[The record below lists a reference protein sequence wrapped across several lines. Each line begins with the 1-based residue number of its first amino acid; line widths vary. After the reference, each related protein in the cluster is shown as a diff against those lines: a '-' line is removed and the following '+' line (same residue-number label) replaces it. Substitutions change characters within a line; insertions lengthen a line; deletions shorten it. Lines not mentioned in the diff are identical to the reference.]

1 MTPWELGA
9 VALVI
14 LVCWGWLAS
23 RKPVAPPVA
32 ARPAQRWPALAMRD
46 RLGWRELR
54 EQEDGYGPGLVAVVH
69 CRSRQDQNRVRYLP
83 ELAGGCLERSLR
95 HGGERA
101 CSWACLGAGDCV
113 AACGEGAIRLEGG
126 LPVVDP
132 SLCTGCGDC
141 LPACPVQV
149 LGLQPA
155 EARLVVACQSDLA
168 HAERPGVCQV
178 ACAGHGA
185 CLETRFVAPGLVE
198 RRGNRP
204 ALRHDHSANLLPLLS
219 LCPTGS
225 FVDRAPHRPWFTVN
239 EHCTACGDCLPLCPA
254 PGCILPAG
262 GPADT
267 PVGTSR
273 VRIVAEVCTGCGL
286 CLPACQPQ
294 AIRVVGALGY
304 GGLGARGL
312 GARVK

>member
-1 MTPWELGA
+1 MNPWVLGL
-9 VALVI
+9 VALTA
-14 LVCWGWLAS
+14 LACWGWLAS
-23 RKPVAPPVA
+23 RQAAAPVAHVRRPP
-32 ARPAQRWPALAMRD
+32 RWPALAMRN
-46 RLGWRELR
+46 RVGWRELD
-54 EQEDGYGPGLVAVVH
+54 ELEDGYGPGLVAVVH
-69 CRSRQDQNRVRYLP
+69 CRSKQDGNRLRYQP
-83 ELAGGCLERSLR
+83 ELEGGCLERKLR

-101 CSWACLGAGDCV
+101 CVWACLGGGDCL
-113 AACGEGAIRLEGG
+113 AACGEDAIRLVDG
-126 LPVVDP
+126 LPVVDA

-141 LPACPVQV
+141 LPACPPQV
-149 LGLQPA
+149 LGLLPA

-168 HAERPGVCQV
+168 HPERPGVCQV
-178 ACAGHGA
+178 GCAGHEA

-225 FVDRAPHRPWFTVN
+225 FVDRAPHRSWFTVN
-239 EHCTACGDCLPLCPA
+239 DFCTGCGDCLPLCPA

-262 GPADT
+262 EAADT
-267 PVGTSR
+267 PVGTRR

-286 CLPACQPQ
+286 CLPACAPQ

-304 GGLGARGL
+304 GGLGAR
-312 GARVK
+312 VP